1 MLSSFLLFSFFF
13 FFLFYLILFFMC
25 FVCLWFILSFFLTR
39 FYGWMEYFVQNFPL
53 TFNPS
58 EDSNTKTKIQ
68 EKQEPAYLALI
79 LMSENKKS
87 PVHHKNERTNVLQ
100 HQHQLKQNKKHKKAT
115 CLQNIHTRTN
125 KDDVFHISP
134 LAGNF
139 FIWHF
144 SLRFVL
150 IFLSQFFIFYFV
162 YNDTHKHKQKRKMKH
177 FCLLTCTYFV
187 IKRILRVK
195 FFPKQKTMSHSRML
209 SKTHKTKKLFFQSS
223 FCCFNFQHL
232 FVLFL
237 CMQLCS
243 EDTAAGTVL
252 FFT

>member
-1 MLSSFLLFSFFF
+1 MLFSLRLCCSFFSVFVFFFCFSSALWLSSVVESIQVHWDLNLSSEGEKKNWDVVLVFTLFLYFFV
-13 FFLFYLILFFMC
+13 FLFYLILFFMC

-53 TFNPS
+53 AFNPS

-134 LAGNF
+134 LAENF

-150 IFLSQFFIFYFV
+150 IFFSQFFIFL
-162 YNDTHKHKQKRKMKH
+162 
-177 FCLLTCTYFV
+177 FCLQWLTQT
-187 IKRILRVK
+187 
-195 FFPKQKTMSHSRML
+195 QT
-209 SKTHKTKKLFFQSS
+209 KTKYETLLFAHLRL
-223 FCCFNFQHL
+223 FCH
-232 FVLFL
+232 
-237 CMQLCS
+237 
-243 EDTAAGTVL
+243 
-252 FFT
+252 